1 MANGGMDGGADRDE
15 LIQRLE
21 LIETMI
27 AEGRRSTTRCGWIFL
42 LWGLVALTAMGW
54 RFFQPHSNWVGA
66 RAWPVCLIA
75 GAILTCI
82 GLALQKRESGRSTN
96 VNCLNVGTVWFMM
109 GIALACYI
117 ASAMVRGLTWQ
128 YSYIAALLII
138 VGLAHAISAAIL
150 RWRVQGAMAAV
161 WWLGG
166 IAVFRARSQ
175 GDVQVIMF
183 IEMCLSMIAF
193 GIYTML
199 LERRQG
205 GWGPNRA
212 A

>member
-1 MANGGMDGGADRDE
+1 MANGGVDGGADRDE

-21 LIETMI
+21 LMETMI

-42 LWGLVALTAMGW
+42 LWGLVDLTAMSW

-75 GAILTCI
+75 GAVLTCI
-82 GLALQKRESGRSTN
+82 GLALQRRNPGRGMST
-96 VNCLNVGTVWFMM
+96 CRPNVGVVWFMM

-138 VGLAHAISAAIL
+138 IGLAHAISAAIL
-150 RWRVQGAMAAV
+150 RWRVQGVMAAV

-175 GDVQVIMF
+175 SDVEVIMF
-183 IEMCLSMIAF
+183 VEMCLSMIAF
-193 GIYTML
+193 GLYAMM
-199 LERRQG
+199 LERRSDLG
-205 GWGPNRA
+205 TA
-212 A
+212 